1 MIKTFVVSHQS
12 IIKDIDVIKAKTD
25 RTYDVALN
33 QLEGV
38 FSRHIKEIRKK
49 LVDILVNLTVN
60 IDYPDEDIE
69 QITYEKLGSDLNDIL
84 SDIENLLSSADTGK
98 IIRDGLG
105 IAIIGKPNVG
115 NSSLMNSLL
124 KDAIKLI
131 DGKGGGNKTTAQ
143 GGGKNNSNL
152 ESLMNY
158 AVMKLEKE
166 LA

>member
-1 MIKTFVVSHQS
+1 
-12 IIKDIDVIKAKTD
+12 
-25 RTYDVALN
+25 
-33 QLEGV
+33 
-38 FSRHIKEIRKK
+38 
-49 LVDILVNLTVN
+49 
-60 IDYPDEDIE
+60 
-69 QITYEKLGSDLNDIL
+69 
-84 SDIENLLSSADTGK
+84 
-98 IIRDGLG
+98 
-105 IAIIGKPNVG
+105 
-115 NSSLMNSLL
+115 MNSLL